1 MQRMNVLLKLDRAA
15 TLLAAVAL
23 MFSAGADLRA
33 ETVLVA
39 VDAGTRGASVAA

>member
-1 MQRMNVLLKLDRAA
+1 MIVPLPKLDRAA

-23 MFSAGADLRA
+23 MLTAGADLRA

-39 VDAGTRGASVAA
+39 VDAGTRGASATA